1 MTKSVEIK
9 SIEYLTHDVIRVRL
23 EKPNGINYLPG
34 QAVNISISKP
44 GWENNIRSLTLTSL
58 PEEDFLEFV
67 VKIIHTRKGT
77 LSQLVTA
84 DPGDTIFIHE
94 IFGGIHYKGE
104 GIFIAGGS
112 GIAPFIAILKDLE
125 RHNNIG
131 SNKLIFANKTK
142 KDIILEEA
150 FRELLGNN
158 FVNILSDERLS
169 DYEHGFIT
177 ADLIKK
183 HIQDNLK
190 YYYLCGPIPML
201 DAVESNLLELGV
213 DKKYIVKQNF

>member
-1 MTKSVEIK
+1 MLKSVEIK
-9 SIEYLTHDVIRVRL
+9 SIEYLTHNVIRVKL
-23 EKPNGINYLPG
+23 EKPEGINYLPG

-44 GWENNIRSLTLTSL
+44 GWENNVRSLTLTSL
-58 PEEDFLEFV
+58 PQEDFLEFV
-67 VKIIHTRKGT
+67 VKIVHTRKGT
-77 LSQLVTA
+77 LSQLITA
-84 DPGDTIFIHE
+84 DPGDKIFIHE

-112 GIAPFIAILKDLE
+112 GIAPFIALLKDLE
-125 RHNNIG
+125 RKNAVGN
-131 SNKLIFANKTK
+131 NKLIFANKTK
-142 KDIILEEA
+142 KDIILEEG
-150 FRELLGNN
+150 FRELLGHN
-158 FVNILSDERLS
+158 FVNILSDEKLS

-201 DAVESNLLELGV
+201 DAVESNLLDLGV
-213 DKKYIVKQNF
+213 DKKHIVKQNF